1 MAGNS
6 SVLKEFLV
14 KIGFKV
20 DDTQYRNFQEAM
32 RATGKNAVEM
42 SKTALAATTVM
53 GAGLKA
59 VATQMESLY
68 FATRRTGASATEL
81 KELGFAASQVGV
93 SAEQARGAVEGLAA
107 ARRTNPGLNG
117 ILGGMGIDPRQTD
130 NAKVLVQ
137 LLAKLHS
144 MPYYQGAQVAGLFG
158 INEQTFAMLEQ
169 GLPEMQKYLEMRE
182 KMYRAAGV
190 NPDDVANRS
199 HEFNTQ
205 LRILEGSLEFLT
217 EIIAYRLMPAGEEV
231 IGWLKNAVVW
241 LAQADAK
248 TAGWSSRILGITSA
262 LAGSSILTGILAL
275 ATGGGGGL
283 GGLLRGGLKI
293 GGMLGRGALTAG
305 EGALSVTGG
314 LVAAAIGLALVI
326 FNRGIAEKVTG
337 WLGLDPKGHQ
347 ITDAVKS
354 MASTVVDFAHSA
366 TQHVATYV
374 PKATVELAKTVAGYI
389 PQVSGELAKMV
400 ARFEGFRSNVYRDV
414 AGNQTTFFGH
424 KLKPGENVAGRDPVS
439 VLMSDLAAAL
449 AAVHKLVKVH
459 LSGNQTNA
467 LADFVFNV
475 GAGRF
480 ANSTM
485 LRKLNSGD
493 FAGAADQF
501 QHWNHALVNGHMTT
515 LKALT
520 DRRTAEANLF
530 RSPDRPIH
538 IEQKA
543 DYHINSTDPHGAA
556 SEVQRRNKGLTAD
569 MVRYLVGAIQ

>member
-14 KIGFKV
+14 KIGFKI
-20 DDTQYRNFQEAM
+20 DETKYRDFQESM
-32 RATGKNAVEM
+32 RATAKNAVEM

-53 GAGLKA
+53 GAGLKV
-59 VATQMESLY
+59 VAQQMENLY

-81 KELGFAASQVGV
+81 KELGFAAEQVGV

-137 LLAKLHS
+137 LLTKLHS
-144 MPYYQGAQVAGLFG
+144 MPYFQGAQVAGLFG
-158 INEQTFAMLEQ
+158 ISEQTFAMLEQ
-169 GLPEMQKYLEMRE
+169 GLPEMQKYLALRE

-190 NPDDVANRS
+190 SPDDVSKRS

-205 LRILEGSLEFLT
+205 LRILEAALETLT
-217 EIIAYRLMPAGEEV
+217 EIIAYRLMPAGEKV
-231 IGWLKNAVVW
+231 IEWLTSVVGWLIR
-241 LAQADAK
+241 AD
-248 TAGWSSRILGITSA
+248 TATGGWSSRILGIASA
-262 LAGSSILTGILAL
+262 LAGGSLLK
-275 ATGGGGGL
+275 GGL
-283 GGLLRGGLKI
+283 GFI
-293 GGMLGRGALTAG
+293 GKLLGRGGATAAA
-305 EGALSVTGG
+305 EGAGGETAAAAGGGILSITGG
-314 LVAAAIGLALVI
+314 LVAAAVGLALIV

-354 MASTVVDFAHSA
+354 MASKVGSLAHNA
-366 TQHVATYV
+366 AQHVAAYV
-374 PKATVELAKTVAGYI
+374 PKVTGDLARMVAG
-389 PQVSGELAKMV
+389 
-400 ARFEGFRSNVYRDV
+400 FEGYRDHAYRDV
-414 AGNQTTFFGH
+414 AGNQTAFFGH
-424 KLKPGENVAGRDPVS
+424 KLKPGENVAGMDPLR
-439 VLMSDLAAAL
+439 VLMNDLATTL

-459 LSGNQTNA
+459 LGRNQENA

-475 GAGRF
+475 GANKF

-485 LRKLNSGD
+485 LRRLNSGD

-501 QHWNHALVNGHMTT
+501 QHWNYALVNGHMTT

-520 DRRTAEANLF
+520 DRRSAEASLF
-530 RSPDRPIH
+530 RAPDRPIT
-538 IEQKA
+538 IQQKA
-543 DYHINSTDPHGAA
+543 DYHINSTDPQGAA
-556 SEVQRRNKGLTAD
+556 SEVHRRQAQLNSD
-569 MVRYLVGAIQ
+569 MVRNLAGAVE